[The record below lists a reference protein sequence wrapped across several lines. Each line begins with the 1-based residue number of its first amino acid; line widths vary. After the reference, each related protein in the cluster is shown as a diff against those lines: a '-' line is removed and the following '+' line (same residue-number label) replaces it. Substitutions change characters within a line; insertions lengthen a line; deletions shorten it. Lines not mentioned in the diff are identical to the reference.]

1 LSLTWDPRQE
11 GCAFCLGSCV
21 HRVTTRTSVRSGEV
35 TLPVKIAGEGQKL
48 IFFNGL
54 GSTQATW
61 KRLIGRLPAHYQ
73 IITFDFRGHGGAT
86 RAARYTFAGFL
97 SDAETIMH
105 AFGSDRPVVVAWS
118 LGADLIIQYAAQHP
132 GKLAG
137 IVAVDGAVPVPERLV
152 KDRLELHRSLNKP
165 LLKLAMLL
173 GRLTPYGYSLSAHD
187 LESMVL
193 EVDEQRQR
201 LLDVYAEVDCPITL
215 VLAEKSAGEKT
226 LHARR
231 NNRLWRAGAE
241 RLVARYPALQVQ
253 WLNDT
258 HLLPFNRPS
267 ELARI
272 IDGFCARTLR
282 KSIG

>member
-1 LSLTWDPRQE
+1 
-11 GCAFCLGSCV
+11 V
-21 HRVTTRTSVRSGEV
+21 HSVTIRTSVRSGDV

-61 KRLIGRLPAHYQ
+61 KRVIGRLTAQYQ
-73 IITFDFRGHGGAT
+73 IITFDFRGHGRAT
-86 RAARYTFAGFL
+86 RATGYTFDGFL
-97 SDAETIMH
+97 RDAETIMQ

-118 LGADLIIQYAAQHP
+118 LGADLIIEYAAQHP

-137 IVAVDGAVPVPERLV
+137 IVVVDGAVPVPERLV
-152 KDRLELHRSLNKP
+152 EDRFELRRSLNKP

-173 GRLTPYGYSLSAHD
+173 GRLTPYGYSLTAND
-187 LESMVL
+187 LESMVVD
-193 EVDEQRQR
+193 VDEQRQR
-201 LLDVYAEVDCPITL
+201 LLDVYGKVDCPITL

-226 LHARR
+226 VHARR

-241 RLVARYPALQVQ
+241 RLVAQYPALQVH

-272 IDGFCARTLR
+272 IDDFCARPVR